1 MTASLRRLHDRIT
14 RWLVFALPGAL
25 LLGLLGYGLPV
36 YSEIPSTT
44 LTQLPE
50 GAERESSVEDSYEG
64 GVRVRIETFKVP
76 VSGALTSSP
85 RRWVRVTFLEPVR
98 QPDLLVYWASKS
110 STYDEP
116 PLGSFLLGVMDPRGA
131 QAFPLPPQAEFL
143 RGYLVIYSMGQHVL
157 ISQALLPQPF

>member
-1 MTASLRRLHDRIT
+1 MTADLRHLHDKIT
-14 RWLVFALPGAL
+14 RWLVVLLPLAL
-25 LLGLLGYGLPV
+25 LLALLGYQLPV

-44 LTQLPE
+44 VTLLPE
-50 GAERESSVEDSYEG
+50 GAERESVEEGSYEG

-76 VSGALTSSP
+76 VSGALASSS
-85 RRWVRVTFLEPVR
+85 RSWVRVTFVDPVR

-110 STYDEP
+110 STYEEP
-116 PLGSFLLGVMDPRGA
+116 PLGSFLLGVMDPRGT

-143 RGYLVIYSMGQHVL
+143 RGYLVIYSMGQRVL